1 MTLKWLS
8 YREWRPLGLVIVLM
22 GSGVTLLWF
31 RSPGTKGSA
40 ILALSL
46 CALGIGFATRTLY
59 RATANMSILTR
70 IQEKTQNILDADRSP
85 LPLDCTHPALAE
97 TILTQ
102 LDSCGRLVSQLS
114 LQVEDMQI
122 QTQLSLHQKKNI
134 EDIILGL
141 QDAVVVVDNSDRL
154 LIANHSAMRLFEID
168 WPTAEREVVADILP
182 NNAHE
187 LVELIQ
193 EGRNNSRDVA
203 RKAITLGPEDDPH
216 SFDCYTSCIH
226 DASAH
231 TSQVL
236 AVLRDVTRE
245 KEVAKIKNDFVSYVS
260 HELKTPLASITAY
273 IEMLLDGEA
282 DDEVMQQ
289 EFYSVIQSQAKRL
302 NRLIED
308 ILNVSRIESGL
319 MKIRKQ
325 SVSLTILVDE
335 QVQMIRGYA
344 EDRSIQIVG
353 QKPIVFDQVYADR
366 DMMAQVIVNLLSN
379 AIKYNSPGGSVT
391 IETEVDESQSA
402 VRVCVHDTGVGIPS
416 GEITHVFDKFYRASS
431 NEDRAEGTGLGLS
444 LVRQIVENIHGG
456 RVFVKSQVGS
466 GSTFGFELPLVT
478 RQEMKAFA

>member
-1 MTLKWLS
+1 M
-8 YREWRPLGLVIVLM
+8 GLVVALM
-22 GSGVTLLWF
+22 GLGVVLLWF
-31 RSPGTKGSA
+31 RSPGTKGA
-40 ILALSL
+40 GILALAF
-46 CALGIGFATRTLY
+46 CVLGIGFATWTLH
-59 RATANMSILTR
+59 RATTSLSILSR
-70 IQEKTQNILDADRSP
+70 IQEKTQNILDTDRSP
-85 LPLDCTHPALAE
+85 LPLDYTHPALAE

-102 LDSCGRLVSQLS
+102 LDCCERLVSQLN

-122 QTQLSLHQKKNI
+122 QAQLSLHQKNNI
-134 EDIILGL
+134 EDIILSL
-141 QDAVVVVDNSDRL
+141 QDAVVVVDSSGRL
-154 LIANHSAMRLFEID
+154 LLANHSAMRLFEID
-168 WPTAEREVVADILP
+168 WRTAERELISDILP
-182 NNAHE
+182 DDAHE
-187 LVELIQ
+187 LVALIH
-193 EGRNNSRDVA
+193 EGRKNSRDVT
-203 RKAITLGPEDDPH
+203 RKAITLGPEGDPNF
-216 SFDCYTSCIH
+216 FDCYTSCIH
-226 DASAH
+226 DASVH

-245 KEVAKIKNDFVSYVS
+245 KEVSKIKNDFVSYVS

-282 DDEVMQQ
+282 NDEAMQQ
-289 EFYSVIQSQAKRL
+289 EFYGVIQSQAKRL
-302 NRLIED
+302 NRLIEN

-319 MKIRKQ
+319 MKLKKE

-344 EDRSIQIVG
+344 EDRSIQIMG

-416 GEITHVFDKFYRASS
+416 DEILHVFDKFYRASS

-444 LVRQIVENIHGG
+444 LVRQIVEKIHGG

-478 RQEMKAFA
+478 RQEMQAFA